1 MTDNNGAR
9 RRNDVDWSRFGLAD
23 NVESSKLPEQATN
36 PNGSKDQAS
45 SQHVRELFD
54 EEGDLQEQKPW
65 WKANFFVTEPVL
77 FGTWD
82 GVFTSCM
89 LNIFGV
95 VIFLRTG
102 WTVGNAGIGLSLFI
116 VLLTL
121 LISLVP
127 VLSAI
132 GIIDHIDHIEG
143 GGIYFVL
150 THILGARIGATV
162 GILYCFGQAASISL
176 FSSGFGESLAETT
189 SWDNHWA
196 ARTIALIAA
205 LTILGIILAGV
216 KWVVKLQLLLLAVL
230 VISVLDFVIG
240 TFAHTDLANGFTGYS
255 EENMVRNINPKF
267 LEDESFFTVFGV
279 FFSTATGIMAGIN
292 MSGDLKNPGENIPT
306 GTLAAL
312 GVSGLL
318 YMLFALLLG
327 AVCTREALLSDYMIA
342 SKVALVGVLFLFGLY
357 ISSLSSCLGA
367 QYAAPRI
374 IQCIGRDNVIPLI
387 KALGKGRGA
396 NQEPYAASIF
406 VGLIAVVLIL
416 IGNVNSLAPVV
427 TMPFLMTYAA
437 VNYAYFK
444 MVMCM
449 DLQKRRK
456 LIEEGVLVDD
466 APKSPKSEETRLVS
480 KPEMMD
486 GLIAKDYGTTIQNGE
501 AIADVKMT
509 DETEKNDLGEK
520 ENPDKDSVEYNV
532 GTTVDNSE
540 YNGDNAGDTT
550 GMVVDNR
557 GDQRSDNE
565 GNEITDA
572 DYCELDDGEET
583 ELYKKDEKVEDKN
596 KTDKPKSNR
605 YPKSQFTVEIEQK
618 RWSEYSQLANRW
630 ISLAGAFASVFMMF
644 LIHWGYALANISAGL
659 LIYIYIGQ
667 TNPGVTK
674 GIAYDFNFARWVQS
688 LWEKLT
694 RRSPNQHRVIKM
706 DTNIPYEIALFQVTE
721 ENPDFSN
728 REKRHHSSLVKVIS
742 PA

>member
-1 MTDNNGAR
+1 
-9 RRNDVDWSRFGLAD
+9 
-23 NVESSKLPEQATN
+23 
-36 PNGSKDQAS
+36 
-45 SQHVRELFD
+45 
-54 EEGDLQEQKPW
+54 
-65 WKANFFVTEPVL
+65 
-77 FGTWD
+77 
-82 GVFTSCM
+82 VFTSCM

-102 WTVGNAGIGLSLFI
+102 WTVGNAGIALSLFI

-121 LISLVP
+121 LISLIP

-132 GIIDHIDHIEG
+132 GIIDHIDHIES

-230 VISVLDFVIG
+230 VISVLDFVVG
-240 TFAHTDLANGFTGYS
+240 TFAHTDLANGLTGYK
-255 EENMVRNINPKF
+255 EENMVKNINPKF
-267 LEDESFFTVFGV
+267 SEGQSFFTVFGV

-374 IQCIGRDNVIPLI
+374 IQCIGRDSVIPLI

-406 VGLIAVVLIL
+406 VGLIAIILIL

-444 MVMCM
+444 LVMCM

-466 APKSPKSEETRLVS
+466 TPKSPKNEETRLVS
-480 KPEMMD
+480 KAEMMD
-486 GLIAKDYGTTIQNGE
+486 GLLAKDYGTGIENGQ
-501 AIADVKMT
+501 IVGGNTVPDV
-509 DETEKNDLGEK
+509 TEKSDVGEK
-520 ENPDKDSVEYNV
+520 ENLDKDTKEDNV
-532 GTTVDNSE
+532 GVPVDNGGVTVDSIGVTVDNVGISMDNSE
-540 YNGDNAGDTT
+540 DDAGNNTS
-550 GMVVDNR
+550 MIVDNR
-557 GDQRSDNE
+557 GNE
-565 GNEITDA
+565 DGGNQGDTNTDV
-572 DYCELDDGEET
+572 DYCELDVGEET
-583 ELYKKDEKVEDKN
+583 ELYSKENEKEESKKKIDN
-596 KTDKPKSNR
+596 LKPKPC
-605 YPKSQFTVEIEQK
+605 YPKSHFTVEIEQK
-618 RWSEYSQLANRW
+618 RWTVYSQLVNRW

-667 TNPGVTK
+667 TNPGVMK

-688 LWEKLT
+688 LWEKLR
-694 RRSPNQHRVIKM
+694 RRSPNQHRVVKM
-706 DTNIPYEIALFQVTE
+706 DTSIPYEITLFQVTE

-728 REKRHHSSLVKVIS
+728 RERRHHSSVVKIIS
-742 PA
+742 P